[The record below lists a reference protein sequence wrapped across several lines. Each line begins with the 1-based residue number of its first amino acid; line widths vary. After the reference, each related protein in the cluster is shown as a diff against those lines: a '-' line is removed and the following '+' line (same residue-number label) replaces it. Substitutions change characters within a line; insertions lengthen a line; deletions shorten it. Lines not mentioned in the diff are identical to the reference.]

1 MWTKDYTIELLNLDD
16 IADEMSQNTIT
27 VVSNGGDHQI
37 NTWLGADKLQVLTVQ
52 GIGSRI
58 TVLRKLV
65 IL

>member
-27 VVSNGGDHQI
+27 VLSNGGDHQV
-37 NTWLGADKLQVLTVQ
+37 NTWRDINKCQVLTIQ

-58 TVLRKLV
+58 TVLRKLAV
-65 IL
+65 L